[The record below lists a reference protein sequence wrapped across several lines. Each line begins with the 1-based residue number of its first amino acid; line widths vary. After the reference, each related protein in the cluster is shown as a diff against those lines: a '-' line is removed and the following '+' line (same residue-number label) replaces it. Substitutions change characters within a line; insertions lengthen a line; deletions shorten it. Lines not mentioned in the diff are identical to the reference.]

1 MAWWVWSK
9 MDFTL
14 RSEHAMP
21 LARYLGFTLIGLA
34 LAGLAG
40 CGVPKVQAWDKQDLA
55 KPEMALDADRL
66 DSRYSDHIYF
76 SREGTGGGWSI
87 GGGGCG
93 CN

>member
-1 MAWWVWSK
+1 
-9 MDFTL
+9 MDSIL
-14 RSEHAMP
+14 RSNHRPA
-21 LARYLGFTLIGLA
+21 LKSFFTCA
-34 LAGLAG
+34 LCVTVLMVLTG
-40 CGVPKVQAWDKQDLA
+40 CSLPKVQAWDKQHLA

-66 DSRYSDHIYF
+66 EGRYSEHIYF

>member
-1 MAWWVWSK
+1 
-9 MDFTL
+9 
-14 RSEHAMP
+14 MP
-21 LARYLGFTLIGLA
+21 MPRVVRLLLAGMT
-34 LAGLAG
+34 LAGLVG
-40 CGVPKVQAWDKQDLA
+40 CSVPKVQAWDKQDLA

-66 DSRYSDHIYF
+66 DGRYSDHIYF